1 MPDEDVERHGSGI
14 EVDWDEVPDSAVVP
28 VGNYLVSV
36 DTVEAGMSKNTGKLM
51 YQGTFKIE
59 EPKEYANLQL
69 RDFYVLGS
77 DDDPQ
82 GSDQKTVRTSIGMQ
96 RLKNLFKATSGTMGA
111 SLDACCREAEGQQV
125 MARVT
130 QTEDKQ
136 NKGQFRNN
144 IQRYF
149 PLGER
154 EPGID
159 DTEDKGP
166 RQLKGTAS
174 KRAAAPQTAKGEEG
188 EDETAAPA
196 AAPVKKPAPAAVK
209 ATAPAAAAA
218 AKNGK
223 PAPAAAAGTKKAAAE
238 APVEMKKCPLCDN
251 EVPRAELKQHMLT
264 CEEDAAG
271 AAAAE

>member
-1 MPDEDVERHGSGI
+1 MAEEEVERHGSGI

-28 VGNYLVSV
+28 IGNYLVAV

-111 SLDACCREAEGQQV
+111 SLDSCCREAEGQQV
-125 MARVT
+125 MCRVT

-159 DTEDKGP
+159 DTEADRGP
-166 RQLKGTAS
+166 KQLKGTAA
-174 KRAAAPQTAKGEEG
+174 KRAAAPQTKGEEG
-188 EDETAAPA
+188 EEEVAAAAPA
-196 AAPVKKPAPAAVK
+196 AVKKTAPAPAAVK
-209 ATAPAAAAA
+209 ATAPAAAAT
-218 AKNGK
+218 KK
-223 PAPAAAAGTKKAAAE
+223 SAPAAAAAAGKGKATE
-238 APVEMKKCPLCDN
+238 EKVEMKKCPLCDN
-251 EVPRAELKQHMLT
+251 EFPRADLKQHMLS

-271 AAAAE
+271 AAAE